1 MKRVLAVL
9 AGASFVMVIG
19 CNDYDLRLEKTLEE
33 KKYEKRLN
41 TNLEAAPAKSKL
53 QADDIFIRPPLGL
66 TGPRDA
72 FSLIAV
78 EPGRFDIENSFLD
91 EKKGTSLHVLARVK
105 KPKPTSP
112 KKGPGTGAAAPE
124 PAARGKFLDDVVEVV
139 KAAYSI
145 ELAPGDLKPE
155 QHKHLQR
162 ANEYKGKKLELA
174 NKQIEVYVFTE
185 PSGGPHE
192 VAMIFEYPT
201 TEKNYMDPKI
211 GLCLESLAVG
221 ERAKRFFEGRSGM
234 DVDGGGEMVSPGG
247 APPI

>member
-1 MKRVLAVL
+1 
-9 AGASFVMVIG
+9 MVIG

-91 EKKGTSLHVLARVK
+91 EKKGTSLHVLPRVK

-162 ANEYKGKKLELA
+162 ANEYKGKKLGARQQTDRGVRLYRA
-174 NKQIEVYVFTE
+174 QRRPPRSRDDLRVSHHRKKLH
-185 PSGGPHE
+185 GPE
-192 VAMIFEYPT
+192 DRSMPGKSRCGRAGQTILRKEDPGWTWTAVA
-201 TEKNYMDPKI
+201 KW
-211 GLCLESLAVG
+211 SRRVAH
-221 ERAKRFFEGRSGM
+221 
-234 DVDGGGEMVSPGG
+234 
-247 APPI
+247 PPI